1 MYDLIGFAPQLVAN
15 ILSNTSDSSYFQVD
29 SNEYFL
35 ICDSNRSSGSF
46 VIKVINS
53 DELSLGLAD
62 LDDFDE
68 KRHDLLDILL
78 DDKLNIT
85 PGDKL
90 DLAKYTVNASLL
102 EDVSQND
109 PDIILNII
117 SIFEKTTEQDKNDIL
132 KLIQNLKTAYSIETI
147 ISTLKHLKQK
157 DIDNLVDDVNPIGYF
172 YNNLDDAKKMADDYS
187 DNNTLPE

>member
-1 MYDLIGFAPQLVAN
+1 MYDLIGFAPQFVAN

-35 ICDSNRSSGSF
+35 LCDSIRSSGSF

-62 LDDFDE
+62 LDDYDE
-68 KRHDLLDILL
+68 KKHNLLDILL
-78 DDKLNIT
+78 DDKLNII

-90 DLAKYTVNASLL
+90 DLAKYTVTASLL

-109 PDIILNII
+109 PDIISNII

-132 KLIQNLKTAYSIETI
+132 KLIQNLKTSYSIETI
-147 ISTLKHLKQK
+147 ISTLKNLKQK
-157 DIDNLVDDVNPIGYF
+157 ELDNLIDDVNPIGYF
-172 YNNLDDAKKMADDYS
+172 YNNLDNTKKMADDYS